1 MSEQLDLFDA
11 VLGGDQSVQ
20 PSAVRQFA
28 VTRRKLASE
37 HGVSQFASSPT
48 PSIWRGG
55 DGELTPLPPAGIKPT
70 QFADSEH
77 HAEAVDLVL
86 EDRHYSGDPI
96 TQGVSQLVANLGG
109 LVLGQA
115 TPEQNTAYR
124 AGLCIDCRTVRY
136 SAGQPRCNGCHA
148 AYAAARAAPGRTGP
162 RLSRRQDRSA

>member
-11 VLGGDQSVQ
+11 VLGGEQSVQ

-55 DGELTPLPPAGIKPT
+55 DGELTPLPPVGIKPT

-77 HAEAVDLVL
+77 HAEAVDLDSEL
-86 EDRHYSGDPI
+86 
-96 TQGVSQLVANLGG
+96 ANAL
-109 LVLGQA
+109 A
-115 TPEQNTAYR
+115 KCDSHR
-124 AGLCIDCRTVRY
+124 VR
-136 SAGQPRCNGCHA
+136 P
-148 AYAAARAAPGRTGP
+148 AAPGRTGP
-162 RLSRRQDRSA
+162 RWSRRQGRTA